1 MFSENQKVQMQD
13 FLRKKLLNSDD
24 GGGVHINRDEVETV
38 GANMGL
44 DPDQAARLFESI
56 GGDHWRPIR
65 RFRRT
70 GMDRGL
76 GRKRSLGQH

>member
-1 MFSENQKVQMQD
+1 MKD

-24 GGGVHINRDEVETV
+24 SRGVHFDREEVETV

-56 GGDHWRPIR
+56 GGDHWRGQYVVP
-65 RFRRT
+65 
-70 GMDRGL
+70 GGRGAHAV
-76 GRKRSLGQH
+76 GR

>member
-24 GGGVHINRDEVETV
+24 SRGVHIDRDEVETV

-56 GGDHWRPIR
+56 GGDHWQ
-65 RFRRT
+65 
-70 GMDRGL
+70 GQNVASGGRGWM
-76 GRKRSLGQH
+76 GAWIKNVR

>member
-1 MFSENQKVQMQD
+1 MKD

-24 GGGVHINRDEVETV
+24 SRGVHFDRDEVETV

-56 GGDHWRPIR
+56 GGDHWRGQYVVP
-65 RFRRT
+65 
-70 GMDRGL
+70 GGRGAHAV
-76 GRKRSLGQH
+76 GR

>member
-24 GGGVHINRDEVETV
+24 SRGVHIDRDEVETV

-56 GGDHWRPIR
+56 GGDYWRAQYVA
-65 RFRRT
+65 F
-70 GMDRGL
+70 G
-76 GRKRSLGQH
+76 GQG